1 MGAILFLLHN
11 MTKPPINIEYINS
24 FMNMKS
30 RGEDDTQLLIE
41 NTPTI
46 NNLNT
51 LQISSILSKKEIKE
65 YKQIT
70 FNYGYHRMSIN
81 DISEDGA
88 QPFEDPILHKISA
101 YPELRNRPKRKLL
114 CNGEI
119 YNYGDLVVSEKLTD
133 RDLQSQSDCEVIL
146 PVYIKYAEMEK
157 SSEKG
162 LVECLKRINGEY
174 SFVLT
179 ENTTTFNL
187 KNINA
192 FVVRDLFG
200 TRPLYMVKYIS
211 KNTNLS
217 EMFYLFTTELKGIP
231 KELLQNPDY
240 MVTEIPPG
248 CFWSYQKA
256 MNLSVQKSLQKNTS
270 DEFTTYYDLSFYS
283 NLSNC
288 IYNKPDPNTL
298 SNIYENVNLI
308 LNKSVIERFNLSDK
322 KVGLLLSGGFD
333 SCIILSILIK
343 YLVEDRQQGGYDNP
357 LSVFTIGDLDNDD
370 VINAKNHVL
379 YLEKTYNII
388 IYHHIVSLSNY
399 DLILP
404 EIPNIIEALESY
416 DPTTIRKSIPLYYL
430 LKYIKEKTDIK
441 VLLSGEGLDECCGY
455 DELFGLNDND
465 FRQKSIELLFNL
477 HKYDLL
483 RSDKLSG
490 FFGLEI
496 RYPFL
501 SKDFIEFIM
510 SIHPSLQ
517 RPQISGYSK
526 DPIEKYII
534 RKSFDNEK
542 ILKEILWNSRKDI
555 SNSFNL
561 FVEFLSCYFNQQ
573 ITDTEFYNYIENI
586 TNGVVPKYKEEM
598 YYKKTFDTLFPNMEN
613 ILNKYWN
620 VL

>member
-1 MGAILFLLHN
+1 MGAILFLLYN
-11 MTKPPINIEYINS
+11 MSKPPINIEYINS

-41 NTPTI
+41 NTPII
-46 NNLNT
+46 NSINT
-51 LQISSILSKKEIKE
+51 QQISSVLSKREIKE

-88 QPFEDPILHKISA
+88 QPFEDPILHKISL

-119 YNYGDLVVSEKLTD
+119 YNYGDLITSEDFTD
-133 RDLQSQSDCEVIL
+133 KDLQSQSDCEIIL
-146 PVYIKYAEMEK
+146 PLYIKYAEKEK
-157 SSEKG
+157 NSEKG
-162 LVECLKRINGEY
+162 LLECLKKINGEY

-200 TRPLYMVKYIS
+200 TRPLYMVKYIA
-211 KNTNLS
+211 KNTNIS

-240 MVTEIPPG
+240 IITEIPPG
-248 CFWSYQKA
+248 CYWSYQKA
-256 MNLSVQKSLQKNTS
+256 MNLGSHKNID

-283 NLSNC
+283 DLSNC

-298 SNIYENVNLI
+298 TSIYENINSI

-343 YLVEDRQQGGYDNP
+343 YLVEYGYFNP

-379 YLEKTYNII
+379 YLEKTYNITI
-388 IYHHIVSLSNY
+388 HHHIVSLSDYN
-399 DLILP
+399 LILS
-404 EIPNIIEALESY
+404 EIPNIIKALETY
-416 DPTTIRKSIPLYYL
+416 DPITIRKSIPLYYL
-430 LKYIKEKTDIK
+430 LKYIKEKSDIK

-455 DELFGLNDND
+455 DELFTLDD
-465 FRQKSIELLFNL
+465 TEFRQKSIELLFNL

-501 SKDFIEFIM
+501 SKDFVEYIL

-517 RPQISGYSK
+517 RPQMSGYSK
-526 DPIEKYII
+526 DPIEKYLI
-534 RKSFDNEK
+534 RKSFDNEN
-542 ILKEILWNSRKDI
+542 IQKEVLWNSRKDI
-555 SNSFNL
+555 SESFNTIND
-561 FVEFLSCYFNQQ
+561 FLSSYFNNQ
-573 ITDTEFYNYIENI
+573 ITDTEFYNYIQSNTI
-586 TNGVVPKYKEEM
+586 GVIPNCKEDM
-598 YYKKTFDTLFPNMEN
+598 YYKKIFNILFPNMEN
-613 ILNKYWN
+613 IITKYWN
-620 VL
+620 AI